1 MIMKFSFSD
10 YINPKKLF
18 NSIENWDKRRLNVNE
33 QMDASEFFNL
43 LYEKCSCPEFQD
55 CFEGKFY
62 STFTCDECNHD
73 SSANETF
80 TTINLQVKNHKNL
93 KESLNSFF
101 DGEIFDGE
109 NMYFCEKCKKKSESR
124 KKNIN

>member
-1 MIMKFSFSD
+1 
-10 YINPKKLF
+10 
-18 NSIENWDKRRLNVNE
+18 
-33 QMDASEFFNL
+33 MDVTEFFNL
-43 LYEKCSCPEFQD
+43 LCERCSCPEIQE

-73 SSANETF
+73 SSSTESF

-101 DGEIFDGE
+101 EGEIFDGE
-109 NMYFCEKCKKKSESR
+109 NMYFCEKCKKKVRAE
-124 KKNIN
+124 KKYQLKIYQKVLFLY